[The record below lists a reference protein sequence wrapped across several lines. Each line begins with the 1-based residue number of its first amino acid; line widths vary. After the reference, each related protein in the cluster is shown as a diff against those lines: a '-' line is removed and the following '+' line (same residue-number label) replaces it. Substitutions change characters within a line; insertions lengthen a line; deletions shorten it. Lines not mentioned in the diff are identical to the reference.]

1 MKKILTILIWSIIIS
16 NNFAQMKKG
25 IGLTTGT
32 QGSGIHFIGDWKLNE
47 NFFYGFE
54 VRYFDIKNE
63 TEIPVYNQYTGQ
75 YINVGDKALVLLP
88 FFATARWLPFEGKIA
103 NNFSPF
109 VQLKGGPLLAIDG
122 NESYRKFNSRWRKA
136 PTFTSYGAQVVIG
149 VSFLQMGGSSIS
161 PSIGFEFLPMGRTV
175 DDKKRYDGTTINIT
189 WTFANS
195 RR

>member
-1 MKKILTILIWSIIIS
+1 MKKILPILIWSIIIS
-16 NNFAQMKKG
+16 NSFAQMKKG

-32 QGSGIHFIGDWKLNE
+32 NGSGIHFIGNWKLNKKI
-47 NFFYGFE
+47 FYGFE

-88 FFATARWLPFEGKIA
+88 FYATARWLPFEGKIA

-122 NESYRKFNSRWRKA
+122 NESYRKFNARWRKA
-136 PTFTSYGAQVVIG
+136 PTFTSYGGQIVIG

>member
-25 IGLTTGT
+25 VGLTTGT

-47 NFFYGFE
+47 KIYYGFE

-109 VQLKGGPLLAIDG
+109 VQAKLGPILAIDG
-122 NESYRKFNSRWRKA
+122 NEQHRSFKNRWRKA
-136 PTFTSYGAQVVIG
+136 PTIFTYGGQLVMGA
-149 VSFLQMGGSSIS
+149 SFRQMSGSAIS
-161 PSIGFEFLPMGRTV
+161 ASIGYEFLPMGQTV
-175 DDKKRYDGTTINIT
+175 DDKNNYDGMAINIT
-189 WTFANS
+189 WTFGLKS
-195 RR
+195 R

>member
-25 IGLTTGT
+25 VGLTTGT

-47 NFFYGFE
+47 KIYYGFE

>member
-25 IGLTTGT
+25 VGLTTGT
-32 QGSGIHFIGDWKLNE
+32 QGSGIHFIGDWKLNKKI
-47 NFFYGFE
+47 FYGFE

-75 YINVGDKALVLLP
+75 YINIGDKALVLLP
-88 FFATARWLPFEGKIA
+88 FYATVRWLPFEGKIA

-122 NESYRKFNSRWRKA
+122 NESYRKFNARWRKA

>member
-1 MKKILTILIWSIIIS
+1 MKKILQFLIWSIIIS
-16 NNFAQMKKG
+16 NSFAQMKKG

-32 QGSGIHFIGDWKLNE
+32 QGSGVHFIGSWQFQKNL
-47 NFFYGFE
+47 FYGFE
-54 VRYFDIKNE
+54 ARYFDIKNE

-75 YINVGDKALVLLP
+75 YINVGDKALVLFP
-88 FFATARWLPFEGKIA
+88 FYATVKWLPFEGKIA

-122 NESYRKFNSRWRKA
+122 NEEYRRFNNRWRKA
-136 PTFTSYGAQVVIG
+136 PTFTSYGAQIVIG

-161 PSIGFEFLPMGRTV
+161 PSIGFEFLPMGQTV
-175 DDKKRYDGTTINIT
+175 DDKKQYDGTTINIT
-189 WTFANS
+189 WTFSNS

>member
-1 MKKILTILIWSIIIS
+1 MKKILLLLIWSVFITNS
-16 NNFAQMKKG
+16 FAQMKKG
-25 IGLTTGT
+25 FGLTTGT
-32 QGSGIHFIGDWKLNE
+32 QGSGVHFIGSWKLKE
-47 NFFYGFE
+47 NMFYGFE
-54 VRYFDIKNE
+54 ARFFDIKNE

-75 YINVGDKALVLLP
+75 YINVGDKALVLFP
-88 FFATARWLPFEGKIA
+88 FYATARWLPFEGKIA
-103 NNFSPF
+103 NNFCPF
-109 VQLKGGPLLAIDG
+109 LQVKGGPLLAIDG

-136 PTFTSYGAQVVIG
+136 PTFTSYGAQIVIG

>member
-32 QGSGIHFIGDWKLNE
+32 QGSGIHFIGDWKLNKKI
-47 NFFYGFE
+47 FYGFE

-136 PTFTSYGAQVVIG
+136 PTFTSYGAQLVIG